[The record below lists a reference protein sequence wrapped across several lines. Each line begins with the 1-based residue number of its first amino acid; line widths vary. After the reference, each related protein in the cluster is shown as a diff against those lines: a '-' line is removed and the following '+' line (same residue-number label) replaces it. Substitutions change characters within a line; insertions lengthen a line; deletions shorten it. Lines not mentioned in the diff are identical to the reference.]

1 MIFQLEPQLMLLLI
15 FSLLFALTFHEFAHA
30 MVAYLCGDG
39 TAKYLG
45 RLTLNPLAHLDLFGS
60 IMLIFAG
67 FGYAKPVPVNPR
79 NFRIRNADLY
89 VSAAGPLSNLIL
101 AGLGAWMLGMSLQG
115 GWQTIWNFPLSE
127 LLIWFSLINMNLC
140 LFNLLPI
147 GPLDGSSV
155 WPYFLPHAT
164 RRKFIEFNERYGTQ
178 VLMGLVM
185 VSLALPGISPF
196 RWIGEASRSL
206 VSWMVKIL

>member
-30 MVAYLCGDG
+30 AIAYLCGDG

-60 IMLIFAG
+60 LMLLFAG

-79 NFRIRNADLY
+79 NFRVRNADLY
-89 VSAAGPLSNLIL
+89 ISAAGPLSNLIL
-101 AGLGAWMLGMSLQG
+101 AGIGAWMLGMSFQG
-115 GWQTIWNFPLSE
+115 GWQTVWDFPLGE
-127 LLIWFSLINMNLC
+127 LLVWFSLINMNLC

-147 GPLDGSSV
+147 GPLDGSSE
-155 WPYFLPHAT
+155 PPMT
-164 RRKFIEFNERYGTQ
+164 PPPST
-178 VLMGLVM
+178 
-185 VSLALPGISPF
+185 
-196 RWIGEASRSL
+196 ASRLSTCGGQSRGWWWTRTTED
-206 VSWMVKIL
+206 VTPGTWT